1 MGGYRMQ
8 DLTTRAAGSKRT
20 STFALLA
27 LAISAFAIG
36 TTEFV
41 IVGLLPSVAADLH
54 ISLTL
59 TGLLISG
66 YALGVA
72 VGAPVLTI
80 LTAQMSRKRL
90 LLMVVAIFIIG
101 NGIAALAPT
110 FMILMLGRI
119 VAAFAHGVFFSI
131 GATIAADLVSPDRRG
146 SAIAMVFTGL
156 TIALITGVPLGTF
169 IGQHWGW
176 RATFYGVASLG
187 AIAFVANE
195 VLVPR
200 HLKKAPA
207 ASLRD
212 QIKVIQHGR
221 LLLAFAITALGYGGT
236 FVAFTYL
243 APILQNITGF
253 APEATSILMLVYGL
267 AIAIGNT
274 AGGKLSDRNPIQA
287 LIYMFAM
294 QGLVL
299 VLFTFTAPFKVPAVA
314 TLFMM
319 GALAFMNVPGLQLY
333 VVQLAERFVPGGVD
347 IASAINISAFN
358 LGIALGA
365 FMDGIIFDN
374 LGLIHTPWIGGV
386 MVGAAV
392 GLSLLSRH
400 LDRKEQAE
408 PNEIPESDVDFVGEC
423 QES

>member
-1 MGGYRMQ
+1 MNQVDITNG
-8 DLTTRAAGSKRT
+8 AVVHKPS

-41 IVGLLPSVAADLH
+41 IVGLLPSVAADLN

-72 VGAPVLTI
+72 VGAPVLTT
-80 LTAQMSRKRL
+80 LTGQMSRKRL
-90 LLMVVAIFIIG
+90 LLLVMAIFIAG
-101 NGIAALAPT
+101 NGIAAFAPS
-110 FMILMLGRI
+110 FMFLMLGRI

-131 GATIAADLVSPDRRG
+131 GSTIAADLVAPDKRG

-169 IGQHWGW
+169 IGQQWGW
-176 RATFYGVASLG
+176 RATFMGVALLG
-187 AIAFVANE
+187 MIAFIGNAI
-195 VLVPR
+195 LVPS
-200 HLKKAPA
+200 HLKKALP

-212 QIKVIQHGR
+212 QVKVITNGR

-253 APEATSILMLVYGL
+253 APEATSLLMLIYGL

-274 AGGKLSDRNPIQA
+274 TGGKLSDRNPIKA

-299 VLFTFTAPFKVPAVA
+299 VLFTFTAPFKIPAVA
-314 TLFMM
+314 TLFAM

-333 VVQLAERFVPGGVD
+333 VVQLAERFVPSGVD
-347 IASAINISAFN
+347 VASAINISAFN

-365 FMDGIIFDN
+365 FMGGIIFDN

-386 MVGAAV
+386 MVGGAV
-392 GLSLLSRH
+392 LLSLWSRH
-400 LDRKEQAE
+400 LDRKEQADLDE
-408 PNEIPESDVDFVGEC
+408 ADDMVVDLAGEC
-423 QES
+423 QE

>member
-1 MGGYRMQ
+1 
-8 DLTTRAAGSKRT
+8 
-20 STFALLA
+20 
-27 LAISAFAIG
+27 
-36 TTEFV
+36 
-41 IVGLLPSVAADLH
+41 
-54 ISLTL
+54 
-59 TGLLISG
+59 
-66 YALGVA
+66 
-72 VGAPVLTI
+72 
-80 LTAQMSRKRL
+80 
-90 LLMVVAIFIIG
+90 
-101 NGIAALAPT
+101 
-110 FMILMLGRI
+110 
-119 VAAFAHGVFFSI
+119 
-131 GATIAADLVSPDRRG
+131 
-146 SAIAMVFTGL
+146 
-156 TIALITGVPLGTF
+156 
-169 IGQHWGW
+169 
-176 RATFYGVASLG
+176 
-187 AIAFVANE
+187 
-195 VLVPR
+195 
-200 HLKKAPA
+200 
-207 ASLRD
+207 
-212 QIKVIQHGR
+212 
-221 LLLAFAITALGYGGT
+221 
-236 FVAFTYL
+236 
-243 APILQNITGF
+243 
-253 APEATSILMLVYGL
+253 MLVYGL